1 MIKIIDECVSS
12 FLADEIEKIFLDQ
25 YTHWWYDPS
34 TLGRKSLYKNI
45 EFHETFQFV
54 HPIIDNGRADSP
66 YTSTVM
72 ILIDKIFLEQD
83 IDIINYRRIKVNQL
97 LRSQNELSHP
107 PHIDDTAENMI
118 SAVYYINNSDGPTYF
133 YDNNNRCVDKVQPK
147 KNRCVLF
154 PSNYLHA
161 SSSPILNDRR
171 LVINTV
177 AAATKIIDFR
187 IS

>member
-1 MIKIIDECVSS
+1 
-12 FLADEIEKIFLDQ
+12 
-25 YTHWWYDPS
+25 
-34 TLGRKSLYKNI
+34 
-45 EFHETFQFV
+45 
-54 HPIIDNGRADSP
+54 
-66 YTSTVM
+66 
-72 ILIDKIFLEQD
+72 
-83 IDIINYRRIKVNQL
+83 
-97 LRSQNELSHP
+97 
-107 PHIDDTAENMI
+107 
-118 SAVYYINNSDGPTYF
+118 
-133 YDNNNRCVDKVQPK
+133 VDKVQPK